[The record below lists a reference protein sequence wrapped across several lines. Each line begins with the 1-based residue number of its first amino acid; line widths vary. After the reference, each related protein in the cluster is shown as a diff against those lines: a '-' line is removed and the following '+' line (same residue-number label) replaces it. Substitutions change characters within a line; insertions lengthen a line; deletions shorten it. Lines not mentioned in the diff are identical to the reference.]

1 MDAGKI
7 PNCLV
12 FACLGSV
19 SNNNVRQWH
28 FLDSPALSLPGL
40 YGTRSQSSS
49 CLACYSSQLVTLL
62 ALQVTFTVYSL
73 TRPERVPKHCKKE
86 VKELAKALR
95 GHESSVAW
103 LLGFVLM
110 LQVAAVLLAFALR
123 YTAIQ
128 AIREAYADASG
139 DAASA
144 GGSHVIEVLEDD
156 SDTGCERRSAAEY
169 GEFDAKVH
177 PLIRKTSL
185 DHVPELKFPGNT
197 TRSLSH
203 TFSLFPVRRETDAAR
218 GELTSTSQPCGLDS
232 MENWKSPGEVRDRYS
247 LENWKYRLQEK
258 YGIDTSNFRFNPES
272 SIYRGI
278 YSDAEEGSESAEAT
292 IDWESWYE
300 NR

>member
-1 MDAGKI
+1 MDAGTI
-7 PNCLV
+7 PNCLG

-19 SNNNVRQWH
+19 SHNNVRQWH
-28 FLDSPALSLPGL
+28 FLDAPAVSLPGL

-73 TRPERVPKHCKKE
+73 TRPERVPKHCKNE

-95 GHESSVAW
+95 GHESPVAW

-197 TRSLSH
+197 TGSLSH

-232 MENWKSPGEVRDRYS
+232 MEKWK
-247 LENWKYRLQEK
+247 KRLQEK

-272 SIYRGI
+272 SNYRGI

-300 NR
+300 HR